1 MGISRAMISNQEG
14 LLPAFRKKDLFVYE
28 GSDVVCGLM
37 IDLLKKYIIIIFLL
51 LLLLLL
57 FMLLLQQ

>member
-1 MGISRAMISNQEG
+1 MGISSAMISIQEG

-37 IDLLKKYIIIIFLL
+37 IDLLKKYINNIFV